1 MFIKKDIQR
10 CAWPGDD
17 PLMIKYHDEEWG
29 VPVID
34 DKKIFEFLVLESAQ
48 AGLSWRTILHKR
60 EGYRKLFAGFDV
72 KKVAKFTKADVGR
85 LMKNP
90 AIIRNRLK
98 IEATINNAQR
108 FLEVSRCAKG
118 DTGSSYADKKSASGQ
133 KEFGTFSKYMWQ
145 FVGGKPIDGKRK
157 SLKDIPAVTKE
168 AEAFAKDLKIRGFK
182 FLGATT
188 IYAHMQAVGMVN
200 DHVVDCFRYKE
211 MKR

>member
-1 MFIKKDIQR
+1 MVKNKKT

-29 VPVID
+29 VPVAD
-34 DKKIFEFLVLESAQ
+34 DKKLFEFLVLESAQ

-60 EGYRKLFAGFDV
+60 DGYYRYFDGFNPEE
-72 KKVAKFTKADVGR
+72 VARFSEKRIAALLTR
-85 LMKNP
+85 P
-90 AIIRNRLK
+90 EIIRNRLK

-108 FLEVSRCAKG
+108 FLEIK
-118 DTGSSYADKKSASGQ
+118 

-145 FVGGKPIDGKRK
+145 FTGGKQIDGKRK
-157 SLKDIPAVTKE
+157 TMKDIPVITPE
-168 AEAFAKDLKIRGFK
+168 AELFAKDLKKRGFK

-200 DHVVDCFRYKE
+200 DHVVGCFRYKE
-211 MKR
+211 IKYAK